1 MARHLGTPKILAGA
15 SLFSSLCCV
24 RYYCICDVRYRGPR
38 FERGRPSII
47 TPFDCLLDHA
57 QTLPS
62 LVARQRTKNL
72 TKVPPC
78 DTATPDA
85 TIETPLI
92 NHGERI
98 DYGTTTVQVE
108 SSSADLTTTSPENKP
123 ALLNRGLIM
132 VYLNF
137 AILAFLDMGHF
148 VLLPLFYST
157 SIPLGGLGLDPYKI
171 GLTLGCFGCIN
182 AVVQARFLGPLIRE
196 FGARKVYIMSF
207 PGLLFCV
214 TLYPIIRHFAQRFGR
229 VNNVVIV
236 CMIIQL
242 SFQVLIL
249 STYGTLSIFSL
260 VQVTS
265 SDFILKALCKLSW
278 HSMYL
283 IVNIWAR
290 LLALLRCLML
300 Q

>member
-1 MARHLGTPKILAGA
+1 M
-15 SLFSSLCCV
+15 
-24 RYYCICDVRYRGPR
+24 
-38 FERGRPSII
+38 
-47 TPFDCLLDHA
+47 
-57 QTLPS
+57 
-62 LVARQRTKNL
+62 
-72 TKVPPC
+72 
-78 DTATPDA
+78 PDG

-92 NHGERI
+92 NHGERLE
-98 DYGTTTVQVE
+98 YGSTTAQVQP
-108 SSSADLTTTSPENKP
+108 SSSGLNTENPENKP
-123 ALLNRGLIM
+123 ELLNRGLIM
-132 VYLNF
+132 IYLNY
-137 AILAFLDMGHF
+137 ASLAFLDMGHF

-157 SIPLGGLGLDPYKI
+157 SIPLGGLGLDPYTI
-171 GLTLGCFGCIN
+171 GMTLGSFGCVN
-182 AVVQARFLGPLIRE
+182 AIVQARLLPPLIRKL
-196 FGARKVYIMSF
+196 GARKTYIICF
-207 PGLLFCV
+207 PSVLFCIA
-214 TLYPIIRHFAQRFGR
+214 LYPIMKHFSQRFGR

-283 IVNIWAR
+283 IVSVWAR